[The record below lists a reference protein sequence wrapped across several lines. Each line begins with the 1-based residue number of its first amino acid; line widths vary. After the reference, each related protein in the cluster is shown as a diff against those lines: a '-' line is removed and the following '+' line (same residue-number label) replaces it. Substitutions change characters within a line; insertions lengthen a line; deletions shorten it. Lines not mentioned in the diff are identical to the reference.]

1 MVRHDDQV
9 ALRRLRARLR
19 AVEGLAD
26 RWARA
31 ADRMEAPEGF
41 RCPRDAGIAAVE
53 IRRALGTRRRR

>member
-1 MVRHDDQV
+1 MGHDDEEAV
-9 ALRRLRARLR
+9 LRHLRARLR